1 MKITKA
7 RLQEIIKEEIS
18 AIREEE
24 EPEQLELPLFNDI
37 KNAQL
42 AIAAKNMRVPLEELK
57 ALVDPDG
64 SASLE
69 ELGALLDDTM
79 YKANRMMSFEEK
91 YDVSSDERFTTM
103 GQYMM
108 RILRG
113 EG

>member
-7 RLQEIIKEEIS
+7 RLQQIIKEEIS

-24 EPEQLELPLFNDI
+24 EPEQLELPF

-42 AIAAKNMRVPLEELK
+42 AHAAKLLRVPLDELK
-57 ALVDPDG
+57 AAVDPSG

-69 ELGALLDDTM
+69 DIGALLDDTM
-79 YKANRMMSFEEK
+79 YKANKMMSFEEK
-91 YDVSSDERFTTM
+91 HGVSSDERFATM

>member
-1 MKITKA
+1 MKLTKA
-7 RLQEIIKEEIS
+7 RLQQIIKEEIS

-24 EPEQLELPLFNDI
+24 EPEQLELPF

-42 AIAAKNMRVPLEELK
+42 AHAAKLLRVPLDELK
-57 ALVDPDG
+57 AAVDPNG

-69 ELGALLDDTM
+69 DIGALLDDTM
-79 YKANRMMSFEEK
+79 YKANKMMSFEEK
-91 YDVSSDERFTTM
+91 HGVSSDERFATM

-108 RILRG
+108 KILRG

>member
-1 MKITKA
+1 MKLTKA
-7 RLQEIIKEEIS
+7 RLQQIIKEEIS

-24 EPEQLELPLFNDI
+24 EPEQLELPF

-42 AIAAKNMRVPLEELK
+42 AHAAKLLRVPLDELK
-57 ALVDPDG
+57 AAVDPNG

-69 ELGALLDDTM
+69 DIGALLDDTM
-79 YKANRMMSFEEK
+79 YKANRMMTFEEK
-91 YDVSSDERFTTM
+91 YDVSSDERFATM

>member
-1 MKITKA
+1 MKLTKA
-7 RLQEIIKEEIS
+7 RLQQIIKEEID

-24 EPEQLELPLFNDI
+24 EPEQLELPF

-42 AIAAKNMRVPLEELK
+42 AHAAKLLRVPLDELK
-57 ALVDPDG
+57 AAVDPNG

-69 ELGALLDDTM
+69 DIGALLDDTM
-79 YKANRMMSFEEK
+79 YKANKMMSFEEK
-91 YDVSSDERFTTM
+91 YDVSSDERFATM

>member
-7 RLQEIIKEEIS
+7 RLQQIIKEEIS

-24 EPEQLELPLFNDI
+24 EPEQLELPF

-42 AIAAKNMRVPLEELK
+42 ANAAKLLRVPLDELK
-57 ALVDPDG
+57 AAVDPSG

-69 ELGALLDDTM
+69 DIGALLDDTM
-79 YKANRMMSFEEK
+79 YKANRMMTFEEK
-91 YDVSSDERFTTM
+91 HGVSSDERFATM

>member
-1 MKITKA
+1 MKLTKA
-7 RLQEIIKEEIS
+7 RLQQIIKEEVA

-24 EPEQLELPLFNDI
+24 EDDR
-37 KNAQL
+37 QL
-42 AIAAKNMRVPLEELK
+42 ALPFKDVQLAHTAKLLRVPLDELK
-57 ALVDPDG
+57 AAVDPDG

-91 YDVSSDERFTTM
+91 YDVSSDERFATM

>member
-24 EPEQLELPLFNDI
+24 EPEQLELPF

-42 AIAAKNMRVPLEELK
+42 AHAAKLLRVSLDELK
-57 ALVDPDG
+57 AAVDPSG

-69 ELGALLDDTM
+69 DIGRLLDDTM
-79 YKANRMMSFEEK
+79 YKADRMMRSSG
-91 YDVSSDERFTTM
+91 DMPSDSDERFATM
-103 GQYMM
+103 GQHMM
-108 RILRG
+108 KILRG

>member
-1 MKITKA
+1 MKISKT
-7 RLQEIIKEEIS
+7 RLQQIIKEEIS

-24 EPEQLELPLFNDI
+24 EPEQLELPF

-42 AIAAKNMRVPLEELK
+42 ANAAKLLRVPLDELK
-57 ALVDPDG
+57 AAVDPSG

-69 ELGALLDDTM
+69 DIGALLDDTM
-79 YKANRMMSFEEK
+79 YKANRMMTFEEK
-91 YDVSSDERFTTM
+91 HGVSSDERFATM

>member
-1 MKITKA
+1 MKLTKA
-7 RLQEIIKEEIS
+7 GLQQIIKEEIS
-18 AIREEE
+18 AIREEK
-24 EPEQLELPLFNDI
+24 EPEQLVLPLFNDI

-42 AIAAKNMRVPLEELK
+42 AVAAENMRVPLEELK
-57 ALVDPDG
+57 AVVDPDG

-79 YKANRMMSFEEK
+79 YKANRMMTDTEK
-91 YDVSSDERFTTM
+91 YDVSSDERFATM

>member
-7 RLQEIIKEEIS
+7 RLQEIIKEEIA

-24 EPEQLELPLFNDI
+24 EPEQLELPFNI
-37 KNAQL
+37 KHAQL
-42 AIAAKNMRVPLEELK
+42 AHTAKLLRVPLDELK
-57 ALVDPDG
+57 AVVDPNG

-79 YKANRMMSFEEK
+79 YKANRMMTSEEK
-91 YDVSSDERFTTM
+91 YDVSSDERFATM
-103 GQYMM
+103 GQYMI

>member
-7 RLQEIIKEEIS
+7 RLQQIIKEEIS

-24 EPEQLELPLFNDI
+24 EPEQLELPF

>member
-7 RLQEIIKEEIS
+7 RLQQIIKEEIS
-18 AIREEE
+18 ATIREEE
-24 EPEQLELPLFNDI
+24 EPEQLELPFNI

-42 AIAAKNMRVPLEELK
+42 AHAAKLLRVPLDELK
-57 ALVDPDG
+57 AAVDPSG

-69 ELGALLDDTM
+69 ELGRLLDDTL

-91 YDVSSDERFTTM
+91 HGVSSDERFATM

-108 RILRG
+108 KILRG

>member
-1 MKITKA
+1 MKITKT
-7 RLQEIIKEEIS
+7 RLQQTIKGEVA

-24 EPEQLELPLFNDI
+24 EPEQLELPF

-42 AIAAKNMRVPLEELK
+42 AHAAKLLRVPLDELK
-57 ALVDPDG
+57 AAVDPSG

-69 ELGALLDDTM
+69 DIGALLDDTM
-79 YKANRMMSFEEK
+79 YKANKMMSFEEK
-91 YDVSSDERFTTM
+91 HGVSSDERFATM